1 MLSMRYKDVCLP
13 ASLGGVTIEN
23 LSSFANE
30 QFNASRQ
37 VTKPIV
43 NLILSED
50 TTYPYET
57 LAEQVD
63 VKSKVKA
70 RRCQQS
76 L

>member
-30 QFNASRQ
+30 QFNASSSRQ

-63 VKSKVKA
+63 VN
-70 RRCQQS
+70 
-76 L
+76 